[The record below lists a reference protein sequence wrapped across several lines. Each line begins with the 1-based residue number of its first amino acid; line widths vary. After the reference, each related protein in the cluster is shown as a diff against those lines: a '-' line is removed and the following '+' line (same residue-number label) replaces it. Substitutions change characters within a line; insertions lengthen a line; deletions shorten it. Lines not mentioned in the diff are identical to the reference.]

1 MSGGGIGPGGT
12 PIGGREDRD
21 DAALYRPPAA
31 HFDVSGDQLAHP
43 ICDVAVVFVTAAED
57 SVVRAAH
64 TALGVEDRVVRDPA
78 EVEGAGKDREPAIA
92 GCCSHPPP
100 SPGLRELH
108 AVPHFERGCSD
119 RE

>member
-1 MSGGGIGPGGT
+1 MW
-12 PIGGREDRD
+12 IGGRENRN

-43 ICDVAVVFVTAAED
+43 IRDVAVVFVTAAED

-64 TALGVEDRVVRDPA
+64 TALGVEDRVVRDLA
-78 EVEGAGKDREPAIA
+78 EVERTGKDREPAIA
-92 GCCSHPPP
+92 GCGSHSPP

-108 AVPHFERGCSD
+108 AVPHFERSCSA
-119 RE
+119 RG